1 MNSYVTAMPMP
12 QVPMV
17 DPKTGVLADVWF
29 RWMTTIFGRTGGAQ
43 GAAPAAQPSTL
54 LPLMDGSAAVG
65 TEARYAHG
73 DHVHP
78 IDTSRYAASNPAGF
92 QTAADVTASLLPYA
106 LLASTGTYTFTQN
119 TPLATWTITH
129 NLGKFPSAVV
139 VDSAG
144 NVVEGDIDYVSANQV
159 VISFTGAFSGEAY
172 LN

>member
-1 MNSYVTAMPMP
+1 
-12 QVPMV
+12 
-17 DPKTGVLADVWF
+17 
-29 RWMTTIFGRTGGAQ
+29 
-43 GAAPAAQPSTL
+43 
-54 LPLMDGSAAVG
+54 MDGSAAVG

-78 IDTSRYAASNPAGF
+78 IDTSRYATSNPAGF

-106 LLASTGTYTFTQN
+106 LLASIGTYTFTQN

-129 NLGKFPSAVV
+129 NLGNFPSIVV

-144 NVVEGDIDYVSANQV
+144 NVVEGDIDYVSADQV
-159 VISFTGAFSGEAY
+159 VLSFTGAFSGEAY